1 VRGRRHTW
9 RSGYWRILEGAEL
22 PHHPV
27 DGVLL
32 DVDVEDQSSPRHPVG
47 LVSGAQGREPLWC
60 AGSDHGR
67 SVRHPPNLGID
78 HPVDLTNEVLIGLL
92 RLLPSPNVLQRTRK
106 VKWMKL
112 QKS

>member
-1 VRGRRHTW
+1 VRCRRHTW
-9 RSGYWRILEGAEL
+9 HSGYWRTLEEAEL

-32 DVDVEDQSSPRHPVG
+32 DEDVEDQSSPRHPVR

-67 SVRHPPNLGID
+67 SVRRPRDLGID
-78 HPVDLTNEVLIGLL
+78 HPVDLTNEVLVHLL
-92 RLLPSPNVLQRTRK
+92 RVLPSPNVLQITRK
-106 VKWMKL
+106 VK
-112 QKS
+112 

>member
-1 VRGRRHTW
+1 MRARRQTW
-9 RSGYWRILEGAEL
+9 SSGYWRILEEAKL

-32 DVDVEDQSSPRHPVG
+32 NIDVEDQSSPRQPVG
-47 LVSGAQGREPLWC
+47 LVSGAQSQEPLWC

-67 SVRHPPNLGID
+67 SVWRPPDLGID

-92 RLLPSPNVLQRTRK
+92 RLPPSPNVLQRTRK
-106 VKWMKL
+106 VK
-112 QKS
+112 

>member
-1 VRGRRHTW
+1 L
-9 RSGYWRILEGAEL
+9 RSGYWHILEEAEL

-27 DGVLL
+27 DGALL
-32 DVDVEDQSSPRHPVG
+32 DVDIEDQSSPRQPVG

-60 AGSDHGR
+60 VGSDHGR
-67 SVRHPPNLGID
+67 SARRPPDLGMD
-78 HPVDLTNEVLIGLL
+78 HLVDLTNEVLVGLL

-106 VKWMKL
+106 VKRMEL

>member
-1 VRGRRHTW
+1 MRARRQTW
-9 RSGYWRILEGAEL
+9 RSRYWRILEEAEL

-32 DVDVEDQSSPRHPVG
+32 DIDVEDQSSPRQLVF

-67 SVRHPPNLGID
+67 SVRRPPDLGID
-78 HPVDLTNEVLIGLL
+78 HPVDLTNEVPVGLL
-92 RLLPSPNVLQRTRK
+92 RLLPNPNMLQRTRR
-106 VKWMKL
+106 VK
-112 QKS
+112 

>member
-1 VRGRRHTW
+1 
-9 RSGYWRILEGAEL
+9 
-22 PHHPV
+22 V

-32 DVDVEDQSSPRHPVG
+32 DVDVEDQSSPRHLVG

-67 SVRHPPNLGID
+67 SVRCPPDLGFD
-78 HPVDLTNEVLIGLL
+78 HPVDLTNEVPIGLL
-92 RLLPSPNVLQRTRK
+92 RLLPSPNVLQKMRK
-106 VKWMKL
+106 VKRIEL